1 LSLTRRSRINRALQW
16 RIRVLGLTFNNV
28 TYRIPGGE
36 PLSLDLELLGKTI
49 VGLTG
54 PDFATLASFAQLA
67 CGAAKPEDGAVASGP
82 AAIASASFFSFAPAA
97 VSNSIDEALGS
108 DAEVVLI
115 GPSLALTDPLFRERT
130 LSRISERAHS
140 GALVVVASQ
149 DLGLLERVA
158 DEVIFLENGGIADRG
173 DPGEV
178 LSRYRR
184 RVSES
189 IRAESQGSRLVEYPR
204 RGDERAEVVSLELF
218 GVNGQPTGAVASGEK
233 ASIQARVRFKGDVA
247 NPVFGILI
255 RNRVGV
261 TVYGT
266 NTELEKMSFGPCSEG
281 DELDLRFDF
290 KCRLCP
296 HEYTLTVASHD
307 PDGTAHDWLEEAL
320 VFTVTDSRYTAGFAN
335 LKATVE
341 GKLNRN

>member
-1 LSLTRRSRINRALQW
+1 MKNS
-16 RIRVLGLTFNNV
+16 VVGLTFKNV

-54 PDFATLASFAQLA
+54 PDFATLAAFAQLA
-67 CGAAKPEDGAVASGP
+67 SGAANPDDGSISSGP
-82 AAIASASFFSFAPAA
+82 AAIASASFFSYAPAA
-97 VSNSIDEALGS
+97 VSGSIDEALS
-108 DAEVVLI
+108 ADAEVVLI
-115 GPSLALTDPLFRERT
+115 GPSLSLTDPLFRERA
-130 LSRISERAHS
+130 LSRISGRAHG

-149 DLGLLERVA
+149 DLALLERVS
-158 DEVIFLENGGIADRG
+158 DEVIFLENGGVADRG
-173 DPGEV
+173 DAAEV
-178 LSRYRR
+178 LARYRR
-184 RVSES
+184 RVSDLIRS
-189 IRAESQGSRLVEYPR
+189 ASDGSRRAEFPR
-204 RGDERAEVVSLELF
+204 RGDQRAEVVSLELL
-218 GVNGQPTGAVASGEK
+218 GANGTPAGAIAGGEK
-233 ASIQARVRFKGDVA
+233 ASVHARIRFKGDVTD
-247 NPVFGILI
+247 PVFGILI

-281 DELDLRFDF
+281 DELDLRFSF

-335 LKATVE
+335 LKANVE
-341 GKLNRN
+341 GELNPAS